1 MAQSQRILLVEGKLD
16 ETFYREICKG
26 KDLNIDVKV
35 APPRELG
42 GGANN
47 KEGVFNFLPTLL
59 SQLADGRLERLA
71 IVVDADYQAEHGL
84 GYQRTLDRVTRIVA
98 DYRFAPA
105 NRSNISGSLFR
116 SEEGLHDFG
125 LWVMP
130 DNRNDGMLENW
141 IKSGI
146 VETENALMRLAESA
160 TGQLKEPKFKPI
172 HREKA
177 DVATWLAW
185 QAAPGRAAEYIIQA
199 ALLDLQSVQFTQFA
213 GWLSH
218 IFS

>member
-1 MAQSQRILLVEGKLD
+1 MAQSQRILLVEGKSD
-16 ETFYREICKG
+16 EAFYREVCKG
-26 KDLNIDVKV
+26 KALNIDVKV
-35 APPRELG
+35 APPRDLG
-42 GGANN
+42 GAANN

-84 GYQRTLDRVTRIVA
+84 GYQRTLERVRHIVS
-98 DYRFAPA
+98 DYRFVPA
-105 NRSNISGSLFR
+105 NRPNIAGSLFR
-116 SEEGLHDFG
+116 SEDGLHDLG

-130 DNRNDGMLENW
+130 DNRADGMLENW

-146 VETENALMRLAESA
+146 AETENALMRLAENA
-160 TGQLKEPKFKPI
+160 TGALEQPKFKPI

-185 QAAPGRAAEYIIQA
+185 QAAPGRGAEYIIQA
-199 ALLDLQSVQFTQFA
+199 GLLDLQSVQFTQFA
-213 GWLSH
+213 AWLSH